1 MRCPITLEELAIPPL
16 STLVLGSLPRPDF
29 QVASLLAFKQ
39 KQIGE
44 LEYQAT
50 ANDAVIICIDGQL
63 RWGADVI
70 CDGEQRR
77 EDYATF
83 FLRKLNNLRFAEG
96 NIFIDGPLSRRMSLT
111 GNEFRFTRSYTV
123 KPIKIALPGPY
134 LLSRLLFAATTR
146 GSQGESTQ
154 FAPSYYADRASLA
167 FALVQLLVEEIAE
180 LLESGTAMVQI
191 NETLA
196 SDGPSPLSGH
206 PGAKFTE
213 AAQAEVN
220 LQVAL
225 LQALTANFPAE
236 RLAINFEPVF
246 PWDILA
252 EAPPALG
259 FPIML
264 YTISGTII
272 LQILRG
278 SNFGTV
284 FLDFTGPAAS
294 WMPILPEI
302 PKAMRI
308 GAGLVDARSDALE
321 GEYEV
326 EQRLR
331 FIAHHVGIERLL
343 VTTGTG
349 FAPFALGPQIS
360 LAAAERKISLLSQ
373 CANKLNLQ
381 V

>member
-1 MRCPITLEELAIPPL
+1 MTFPLEEPAIPPL
-16 STLVLGSLPRPDF
+16 STLALGSMPRPDF
-29 QVASLLAFKQ
+29 QIASLLALKQ

-44 LEYQAT
+44 LEFQAT
-50 ANDAVIICIDGQL
+50 ANDAVITCIDGQT

-83 FLRKLNNLRFAEG
+83 FLRKLHNVKFEG
-96 NIFIDGPLSRRMSLT
+96 GSLVIDGPLSRRLSLT
-111 GNEFRFTRSYTV
+111 SNELRFTRSYTN

-134 LLSRLLFAATTR
+134 LLSKLLFFAVTGRTQAT
-146 GSQGESTQ
+146 S
-154 FAPSYYADRASLA
+154 FAPSYYQDRTSLA
-167 FALVQLLVEEIAE
+167 FAIVQLLVDEIAE
-180 LLESGTAMVQI
+180 LIASGCDLVQI
-191 NETLA
+191 DECLA
-196 SDGPSPLSGH
+196 SDGPTPLSGH
-206 PGAKFTE
+206 PGAKFSE

-220 LQVAL
+220 LQVSL
-225 LQALTANFPAE
+225 LQALSANFPAE
-236 RLAINFEPVF
+236 QLAINFEPVS

-252 EAPPALG
+252 DNPPALG
-259 FPIML
+259 FPTML

-278 SNFGTV
+278 TNFGTV

-302 PKAMRI
+302 PKNMRI
-308 GAGLVDARSDALE
+308 AAGLVDARNEVLE

-331 FIAHHVGIERLL
+331 FIAHHVGVPRLMM
-343 VTTGTG
+343 TTGTG

-360 LAAAERKISLLSQ
+360 LPSAEKKISLLSQ
-373 CANKLNLQ
+373 SASKLK
-381 V
+381 